1 MDNKINFTG
10 AFLVKNPPKAAKQQ
24 LELLSGKHKQI
35 FENFNNTTDVFYVV
49 RKGKD
54 AGIAKFIYDNN
65 LRFKFF
71 SGLHT
76 KSGLDT
82 MYPEKAVETV
92 KSQQYYISQKDI
104 LAAKFDLLPKLKEYE
119 KNIEGIIKAFK
130 LKLDELT
137 IYTNNGITYG
147 FSKQDKTNVFKAS
160 PVNRYGENYVYFV
173 NENQGGAD
181 KYLIHGDKIICKYP
195 KKAEYFNKNFDN
207 SVDWALNQEV

>member
-10 AFLVKNPPKAAKQQ
+10 AFLVKNPPKIAKQQ
-24 LELLSGKHKQI
+24 LELLSGRHKQI

-54 AGIAKFIYDNN
+54 ADIAKFIYDNN

-76 KSGLDT
+76 KSGLDP
-82 MYPEKAVETV
+82 MYPQKAVEAV
-92 KSQQYYISQKDI
+92 KSQQHYISKKDI
-104 LAAKFDLLPKLKEYE
+104 LGLKFNLIPKPAIPN
-119 KNIEGIIKAFK
+119 KNIEGILKAFK

-137 IYTNNGITYG
+137 IYTKDGVTYG

-173 NENQGGAD
+173 NENQEGAD